1 MHFSFGETAMIV
13 LSAYYRGDVRP
24 DDRKRF
30 NSYLKNVHMPSVA
43 RWPGLR
49 GLRLLTNDRQ
59 PYLEEA
65 PQYYQA
71 IELSF
76 DSEKDLE
83 SSMASQERVET
94 KELSQQDHAQF
105 KDLFKGD
112 ILHTIYAATEIPVV
126 APGEV
131 NMLRCAYYMG
141 DVSLDREAWMD
152 TFSVTEHLPDVARW
166 PRLTRLRHLKKTGSE
181 FVGQAPEYYHVYEL
195 SFASQG
201 DIDIAMA
208 SEERKQTRK
217 DMAEYR
223 DPTTGRFFGFT
234 GEVHH
239 TNYTVED
246 FPVGIK

>member
-1 MHFSFGETAMIV
+1 MIV
-13 LSAYYRGDVRP
+13 LSAYYRGDVHP
-24 DDRKRF
+24 DDRKQF
-30 NSYLKNVHMPSVA
+30 DSYLKNVHMPSVA
-43 RWPGLR
+43 QWPGLR

-59 PYLEEA
+59 PYLDEA

-83 SSMASQERVET
+83 DSMASQERVET

-105 KDLFKGD
+105 KDLFEGD
-112 ILHTIYAATEIPVV
+112 ILHTIYSATEIPV
-126 APGEV
+126 PTSGEV

-141 DVSLDREAWMD
+141 EVSPDREAWMD
-152 TFSVTEHLPDVARW
+152 NFSLTEHLPDVARW

-181 FVGQAPEYYHVYEL
+181 FFGQVPKYYHVYEL
-195 SFASQG
+195 SFASQE
-201 DIDIAMA
+201 DIDTAMA

-217 DMAEYR
+217 DATKDR
-223 DPTTGRFFGFT
+223 DPKTGRFFGFI

-239 TNYTVED
+239 TNYTVEN
-246 FPVGIK
+246 FLVGNN